1 MFHAENAK
9 RLTAA
14 CEGGL
19 VVVAGYDA
27 MQLSGDMQAPF
38 LQEAN
43 FWWLTGIEEPGWKA
57 IIDTARHRTVLVRP
71 QLTDV
76 QQVFSGGMTDDEA
89 LKVSGAQ
96 AVLQQEQFEH
106 ELKQLARTH
115 PRVLTVAGVHEDIF
129 YANPAQAKI
138 KGQLERIFEHVEL
151 CDKQLAE
158 LRAIKQPEE
167 IARIKKAIKLSTSAY
182 VLVRE
187 LWQDYAYEYE
197 VEAAFTYEFRRHA
210 ATHAYAPIVA
220 AGKRACTLHY
230 DSNAHGISKKDAV
243 VIDIGARY
251 KGYAADITRTYSLA
265 PSKRIMEVHGA
276 VQHAQKSIIK
286 LLKPDLLVSEYISA
300 VDIIMKEQLI
310 SLGLMKDMSDTGAY
324 RRYFPH
330 AIGHGLGVDVH
341 DSLGV
346 PRYFK
351 PGMVLT
357 VEPGIY
363 IPEEAIGVRIED
375 DILITEN
382 GHQNMS
388 GSLSTDL

>member
-9 RLTAA
+9 RLTVA
-14 CEGGL
+14 CEGAL
-19 VVVAGYDA
+19 IIVAGYDA

-57 IIDTARHRTVLVRP
+57 IFDTARHRTLLIRP
-71 QLTDV
+71 DLTDV
-76 QQVFSGGMTDDEA
+76 QQIFNGGLTDDEA
-89 LKVSGAQ
+89 LKISGAQ
-96 AVLQQEQFEH
+96 AVIQQKDFEH
-106 ELKQLARTH
+106 ELKQLARVH
-115 PRVLTVAGVHEDIF
+115 PRALTVGGVRDESF
-129 YANPAQAKI
+129 TPNPAPARLRA
-138 KGQLERIFEHVEL
+138 QLDRIFEHVEL
-151 CDKQLAE
+151 CDKQLAG

-167 IARIKKAIKLSTSAY
+167 IARIKKAIKLTNDAFT
-182 VLVRE
+182 LVRE
-187 LWQDYAYEYE
+187 QWQSYKYEYE
-197 VEAAFTYEFRRHA
+197 IEAAFTHEFRRHA

-230 DSNAHGISKKDAV
+230 DHNANAVSKKDAV

-251 KGYAADITRTYSLA
+251 KGYAADVTRTYSLN
-265 PSKRIMEVHGA
+265 PSKRTVEVHAA
-276 VQHAQKSIIK
+276 VQRAQKNIVA
-286 LLKPDLLVSEYISA
+286 LLGPDLPVGEYITRA
-300 VDIIMKEQLI
+300 DEIMKEELI
-310 SLGLMKDMSDTGAY
+310 GLGLMRDMNDVAY

-330 AIGHGLGVDVH
+330 AVSHGLGVDVH

-346 PRYFK
+346 PRYFQ

-363 IPEEAIGVRIED
+363 IPEEGIGVRIED
-375 DILITEN
+375 DILITES
-382 GHQNMS
+382 GRLNMS